1 MFSPHEY
8 AGCGC
13 TSLATYAGPRFVTA
27 PAYAYAYGVEPEK
40 TETPEGSSKVK
51 VLLVGLGMFAFL
63 YTMHRGLGG
72 FSPPSEVHRKST
84 EIPPPPRK
92 YRLPR

>member
-27 PAYAYAYGVEPEK
+27 PAYAYGVEPEK
-40 TETPEGSSKVK
+40 TEKPEGLSTTQKW
-51 VLLVGLGMFAFL
+51 LVGLAGFAFI

-72 FSPPSEVHRKST
+72 FSPPPETQRKPTPTSVA
-84 EIPPPPRK
+84 PRK
-92 YRLPR
+92 YHLPR

>member
-27 PAYAYAYGVEPEK
+27 PAYAYGVEPEK
-40 TETPEGSSKVK
+40 TEKPEGSSKVTT
-51 VLLVGLGMFAFL
+51 LLVGLGLFAFL

-72 FSPPSEVHRKST
+72 FSGPPEMQRRAK